1 MLHLIKRLLDFSGH
15 QQKNLILSFI
25 YSLVDSIF
33 EMIPILAILTIL
45 TSVLS
50 TISGGVMT
58 YSSIWT
64 ALLIMVISI
73 AGRIFFNKLA
83 TVKRTLASL
92 SMCAEKRLEIGEHL
106 KRVPMGYFSEN
117 RPGEIAATVTTT
129 LDDIEDN
136 GVAILE
142 RIAGGFIHAL
152 VIGIWLLFYEW
163 HIGLLMFL
171 GLAISMILY
180 PIIQKAG
187 KKHSPRRQKA
197 QANLVVELLEYVK
210 GMGVIKAYG
219 LGSTSEKAV
228 DNAINESAK
237 VNILLESSFSILS
250 GFYQSVFRF
259 VRSVILIVAP
269 YLLIDGEINPEKCLL
284 LLISSFIIYSSVEL
298 IGSLTSIARVI
309 EVSLERLATVTNA
322 PILDENGR
330 EISLNNHEIKVK
342 NVSFGYDKELVINN
356 VNFEI
361 PEKTTCAIV
370 GPSGSGKTTLV
381 SLIARFWDVHSGSI
395 SIGGHNIKEFTC
407 DSLLKNFSIV
417 FQNVYLFEDT
427 IEHNIKF
434 GKPDSTD
441 EEMISAAKKA
451 CCHDFIMALP
461 KGYQTMVG
469 EGGANL
475 SGGEKQR
482 ISFARAILKDAPII
496 VLDEAT
502 ASVDPENQ
510 RELQEAIFQLTKNKT
525 IIMIA
530 HRLSTV
536 RNADQIIVLDK
547 GQIVQQGTHNELI
560 KQPGIYQSF
569 VDVKEQAIGWKL
581 FSN

>member
-1 MLHLIKRLLDFSGH
+1 MLQLIKRLLDFSGS
-15 QQKNLILSFI
+15 QRKNLILSFI

-33 EMIPILAILTIL
+33 EIIPILAILTIL
-45 TSVLS
+45 TGVLS
-50 TISGGVMT
+50 TASGDVMT
-58 YSSIWT
+58 YSTIWI

-73 AGRIFFNKLA
+73 VGRIFFNNLSSI
-83 TVKRTLASL
+83 KRTLGSF

-129 LDDIEDN
+129 LDDIEGN
-136 GVAILE
+136 GVAVLE
-142 RIAGGFIHAL
+142 KIAGGFIHAL
-152 VIGIWLLFYEW
+152 VIGIWLMFYEW
-163 HIGLLMFL
+163 HIGILMFL
-171 GLAISMILY
+171 GLAVSMILY

-219 LGSTSEKAV
+219 LGDTSGKAV
-228 DNAINESAK
+228 DNAIEESAK
-237 VNILLESSFSILS
+237 ANILLESSFSILS

-259 VRSVILIVAP
+259 VRAFILIVAP
-269 YLLIDGEINPEKCLL
+269 YLLVGGEINPEKCLL

-298 IGSLTSIARVI
+298 IGSLASIARVI
-309 EVSLERLATVTNA
+309 EASLERLATVTDA
-322 PILDENGR
+322 PILDENGS
-330 EISLNNHEIKVK
+330 EISLNNHDIQVK
-342 NVSFGYDKELVINN
+342 NVSFGYNEELVIHN
-356 VNFEI
+356 VTVEI

-381 SLIARFWDVHSGSI
+381 SLIARFWDVNSGSI

-427 IEHNIKF
+427 IENNIKF

-441 EEMISAAKKA
+441 AEMISAAKKA

-496 VLDEAT
+496 ILDEAT

-510 RELQEAIFQLTKNKT
+510 RELQEAISQLTKDKT
-525 IIMIA
+525 ILMIA

-536 RNADQIIVLDK
+536 QNADQIIVLDK
-547 GQIVQQGTHNELI
+547 GRIVQNGTHNQLI
-560 KQPGIYQSF
+560 NQPGIYQRF
-569 VDVKEQAIGWKL
+569 VGVKEQAIGWKL